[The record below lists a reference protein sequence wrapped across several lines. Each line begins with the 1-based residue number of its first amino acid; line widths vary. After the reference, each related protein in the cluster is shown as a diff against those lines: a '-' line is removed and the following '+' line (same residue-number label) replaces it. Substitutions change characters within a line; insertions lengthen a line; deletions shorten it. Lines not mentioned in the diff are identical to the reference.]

1 MAAQDP
7 LGAVKAYLFPLL
19 LSGFTMIVWNDI
31 REIKADV
38 KALMAQS
45 AIDKTRIDNLERLV
59 YKSAPVSYQSP
70 FPPDKDAKPLRHE
83 MVAILPEN
91 NTNPKPYETPH

>member
-7 LGAVKAYLFPLL
+7 LGAVKTYLFPLL

-45 AIDKTRIDNLERLV
+45 AIDKTRIDNLERLI
-59 YKSAPVSYQSP
+59 YKNDALTYQLP
-70 FPPDKDAKPLRHE
+70 FPPNKESKPLRHE
-83 MVAILPEN
+83 MVAILPDN